1 MKKIFTFVAAAFM
14 ALTMN
19 AELPQYEVA
28 DAIAAHT
35 AQTIKDGDSIAIR
48 GVVTKM
54 ELKGKNFS
62 QYGSVCI
69 YVADATDAEG
79 TWEHYN
85 CLSLDKAKFTATDPA
100 YDATSTAWAQF
111 NKIVDANGVE
121 IYLGDTI
128 IAEGKA
134 KKYNSTYELD
144 QNCYLTNIVA
154 GPREMPEEEVLDTL
168 SVAEAI
174 ATTMALDSAA
184 TSEKEYVVE
193 GYVVNAQDFSWGSLQ
208 QLFFMADDA
217 ENTGNQVFEAYFCTA
232 KKDGEAI
239 PVLNGDKIYL
249 KGKLTKYWD
258 KNAATPAFLPE
269 VKNGTAEFISM
280 VEGDRS
286 KPEAENIS
294 VADALE
300 IGKDVASGSTSEEVY
315 NIVGYVTAMAGKNA
329 DGGWAQFGNQMFW
342 IADVMDTTLHSNEAG
357 AFEVYQGVAD
367 QEVKVGYKISVYTKV
382 KNYNGLLESETK
394 APVTIIEGARIDTIT
409 AGDAIAIAL
418 ALEDNKTTEET
429 YVVQGYVKK
438 IKEAYNAQF
447 GNVTFYLADAMDSQE
462 DVNVYRGKIS
472 AEEGAA
478 LAEGDF
484 VAVVGKLTNNYYNN
498 KNSARMND
506 SEVFVRWKTAIEN
519 VLMNNPKIN
528 KVIVDGVVYI
538 VREGKMYNMQGVQV
552 R

>member
-1 MKKIFTFVAAAFM
+1 MKKLFAFIAATFAAMTISAEVMTCAAAADL
-14 ALTMN
+14 ALN
-19 AELPQYEVA
+19 GEPGDAQYTAQGYVTEIAFALKDGSMSFWMA
-28 DAIAAHT
+28 DAV
-35 AQTIKDGDSIAIR
+35 DGGKVIEAYKC
-48 GVVTKM
+48 VVAN
-54 ELKGKNFS
+54 E
-62 QYGSVCI
+62 
-69 YVADATDAEG
+69 ADAPAVG
-79 TWEHYN
+79 
-85 CLSLDKAKFTATDPA
+85 DKVNVTGKLVKYTPKSGDP
-100 YDATSTAWAQF
+100 
-111 NKIVDANGVE
+111 
-121 IYLGDTI
+121 
-128 IAEGKA
+128 IAEFAAGCTFEMIERA
-134 KKYNSTYELD
+134 PV
-144 QNCYLTNIVA
+144 VA
-154 GPREMPEEEVLDTL
+154 LDTL

-184 TSEKEYVVE
+184 TSEKEYVVM
-193 GYVVNAQDFSWGSLQ
+193 GYVVDAQDFSWGSLQ

-269 VKNGTAEFISM
+269 VKNGEAEFISM

-294 VADALE
+294 VAAALE

-357 AFEVYQGVAD
+357 AFEVYQGVAPS
-367 QEVKVGYKISVYTKV
+367 EVKVGYKISVYTKV

-498 KNSARMND
+498 KNSARMNE